1 MWEYVRAHKLTTTIC
16 LSTLF
21 LVGCWPNWP
30 WSLAAPSVGR
40 IAAHRD
46 IQRGR
51 YQLLGYGLPSPS
63 RPEYARC
70 LRERYGIQFHAVAG
84 CIVSES
90 LVSYVNAY
98 DSTLEE
104 AARKRFGRNVF
115 SECADEADTK
125 WKAQRE
131 ASAQSTEVRQ

>member
-1 MWEYVRAHKLTTTIC
+1 MREFIRNHKYSMACCIVAALIAVSW
-16 LSTLF
+16 L
-21 LVGCWPNWP
+21 
-30 WSLAAPSVGR
+30 WSFTASARGR
-40 IAAHRD
+40 VAAHIDMR
-46 IQRGR
+46 RGR
-51 YQLLGYGLPSPS
+51 YQLLGYGLPSPT

-70 LRERYGIQFHAVAG
+70 LRERYGIQFHAVTG

-104 AARKRFGRNVF
+104 DARRRFGRNVF
-115 SECADEADTK
+115 DECANDADAK

-131 ASAQSTEVRQ
+131 AAAQNAEVRQ